1 MKCCSYCGTVFIW
14 LWIAPMPPPE
24 YNILMHQFNFNKE
37 AVIQPSINHN
47 LYHSLTGG
55 RDYPGIIELD
65 YIGFCEHN
73 NIIWV
78 QGSTLTRKIYKKY
91 CPLQATFSMTQIF
104 WTFQHGSNQLL
115 LPCFQYPNTMNQV
128 YGYKNYQPHNTT
140 YLVHKDRFE
149 DSNRTELNS
158 ELCGP
163 SGHHKS
169 LDQINTFN

>member
-1 MKCCSYCGTVFIW
+1 MLCIKYCGTVFIW

-91 CPLQATFSMTQIF
+91 CPLQAIFSMTQDILDISTWIQSAAAALF
-104 WTFQHGSNQLL
+104 SISQHHEPGLWLQK
-115 LPCFQYPNTMNQV
+115 LPA
-128 YGYKNYQPHNTT
+128 
-140 YLVHKDRFE
+140 
-149 DSNRTELNS
+149 S
-158 ELCGP
+158 
-163 SGHHKS
+163 
-169 LDQINTFN
+169 